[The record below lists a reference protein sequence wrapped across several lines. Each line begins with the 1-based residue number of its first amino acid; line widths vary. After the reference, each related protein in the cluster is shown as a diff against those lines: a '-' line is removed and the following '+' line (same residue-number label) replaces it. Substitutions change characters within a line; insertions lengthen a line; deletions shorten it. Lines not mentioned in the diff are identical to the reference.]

1 MREPIHA
8 SPINQRSI
16 SAHDGGMVVLLRKK
30 GLACRLDGGRDFK
43 DPLLPQSKSEP
54 AENYL
59 VDGVSTANAH
69 QETGPD
75 S

>member
-1 MREPIHA
+1 MREPTHA

-16 SAHDGGMVVLLRKK
+16 SAHDGGMVVRLRKK

-54 AENYL
+54 AEN
-59 VDGVSTANAH
+59 
-69 QETGPD
+69 
-75 S
+75 